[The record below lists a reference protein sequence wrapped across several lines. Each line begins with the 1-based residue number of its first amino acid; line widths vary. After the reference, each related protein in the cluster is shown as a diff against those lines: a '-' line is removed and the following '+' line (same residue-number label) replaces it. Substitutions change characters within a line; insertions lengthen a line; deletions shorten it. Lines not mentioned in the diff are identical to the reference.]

1 MMSPMCKSKELME
14 LHFFNIYRRRTSK
27 TFGEYCDDELVKVV
41 YCFPE
46 GVDRMNFVLTGIY
59 RTTLRRRAVK
69 EEEKKCAFQ

>member
-1 MMSPMCKSKELME
+1 MCKSKELME

-27 TFGEYCDDELVKVV
+27 TIGEYCDDELVKVV
-41 YCFPE
+41 YCFSE

>member
-1 MMSPMCKSKELME
+1 MCKSKELME

-41 YCFPE
+41 DCFSE